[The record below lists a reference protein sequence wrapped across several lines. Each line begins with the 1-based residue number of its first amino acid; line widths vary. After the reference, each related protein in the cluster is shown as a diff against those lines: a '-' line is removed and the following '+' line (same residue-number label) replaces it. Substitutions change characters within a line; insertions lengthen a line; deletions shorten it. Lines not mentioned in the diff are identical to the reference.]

1 MIPKK
6 HKLLIALLLT
16 SCGGSPFAGDGDVP
30 SSAGAAGSSSAG
42 AAGSSS
48 AGAAGSSSA
57 GAAGSSSAG
66 AAGSSSAGSS
76 SAGSAGAAGSSAGA
90 GDEPADCLN
99 GWRGSSCDTCTPAPA
114 EPGVS
119 CAVTL
124 DCYEAEHCGPS
135 GCSPA
140 CDYAGGQTDHSVAL
154 AHAVYACRC
163 P

>member
-48 AGAAGSSSA
+48 AG
-57 GAAGSSSAG
+57 
-66 AAGSSSAGSS
+66 SS

-90 GDEPADCLN
+90 GGEPADCLN